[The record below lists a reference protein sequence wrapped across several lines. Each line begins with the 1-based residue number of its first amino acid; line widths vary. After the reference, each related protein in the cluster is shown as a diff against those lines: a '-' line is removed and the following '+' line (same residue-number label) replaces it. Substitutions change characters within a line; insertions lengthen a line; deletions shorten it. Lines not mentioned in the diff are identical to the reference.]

1 MPSDVEMSDCDASP
15 FDGHID
21 LDPAIASSVTAGPE
35 RVTHNCKDY
44 VRRPTIHAAE
54 APSVIWRLGEEYERR
69 RKRFWRCG
77 ICKKNKLLAI
87 QRGTSSALRHLKRDH
102 NIDKGK
108 RIRTNQKP
116 LLGAAKPVAQVITR
130 FNATTFRYL
139 LIRWIVTTHIA
150 LTCVESD
157 TFRECDGLTPAGYA

>member
-1 MPSDVEMSDCDASP
+1 MPSDVEMSDCDSSS
-15 FDGHID
+15 FNSQID

-44 VRRPTIHAAE
+44 VRRPAIYAAE

-87 QRGTSSALRHLKRDH
+87 
-102 NIDKGK
+102 
-108 RIRTNQKP
+108 
-116 LLGAAKPVAQVITR
+116 
-130 FNATTFRYL
+130 
-139 LIRWIVTTHIA
+139 
-150 LTCVESD
+150 
-157 TFRECDGLTPAGYA
+157 

>member
-1 MPSDVEMSDCDASP
+1 MPSDVEMGDYDSSP
-15 FDGHID
+15 FDGQIN
-21 LDPAIASSVTAGPE
+21 LNPAIASRFIAGPE

-44 VRRPTIHAAE
+44 IRRPAIYTAE

-69 RKRFWRCG
+69 GKRFWRCG

-87 QRGTSSALRHLKRDH
+87 QKGTSSALRHLKKDY
-102 NIDKGK
+102 NIDKKGK
-108 RIRTNQKP
+108 RIRTNQKTI
-116 LLGAAKPVAQVITR
+116 AETAQRATKTVAQVVTR

-139 LIRWIVTTHIA
+139 FIRWIVTMHIT

-157 TFRECDGLTPAGYA
+157 TFRE